1 MTTIEIILLIIGV
14 VMMVASF
21 FVTEK
26 LSNQDLDKIAELS
39 TEEMQRILERSLT
52 DAQIKVDN
60 MVDQVIDHS
69 IEKSMEVVERALD
82 KETNEKMRAI
92 TEYSDTVLESIHK
105 THNEVMFLY
114 SMLNDKHS
122 ELTKYAGNLAQ
133 LAIHLEEL
141 QENIQKTWEQSD
153 DMISAARTPAKPA
166 KAPEPVLPKPEPKP
180 EAPVIPQKAEDEAI
194 SHNQM
199 ILNMYRKGKNAV
211 DIAKELGLGVG
222 EVKLVIGL
230 FREEDL

>member
-1 MTTIEIILLIIGV
+1 
-14 VMMVASF
+14 
-21 FVTEK
+21 
-26 LSNQDLDKIAELS
+26 
-39 TEEMQRILERSLT
+39 
-52 DAQIKVDN
+52 
-60 MVDQVIDHS
+60 
-69 IEKSMEVVERALD
+69 
-82 KETNEKMRAI
+82 MRAI

-141 QENIQKTWEQSD
+141 QENVQKTLDQSD
-153 DMISAARTPAKPA
+153 EILNTAQASAKPVRTP
-166 KAPEPVLPKPEPKP
+166 EPDSPKPEPKE
-180 EAPVIPQKAEDEAI
+180 EAPVVPQKEEDETL

-199 ILNMYRKGKNAV
+199 ILNMYRQGKNAV